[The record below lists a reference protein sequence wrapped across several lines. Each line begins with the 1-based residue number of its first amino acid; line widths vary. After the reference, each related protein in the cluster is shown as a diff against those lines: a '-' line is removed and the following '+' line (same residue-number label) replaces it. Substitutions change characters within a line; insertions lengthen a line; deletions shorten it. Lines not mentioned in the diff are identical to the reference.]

1 MEKVGVKVSLR
12 APHLHPDLVV
22 CVALVCDPVG
32 DGVDHV
38 DLEEV
43 CRRGVGVVQG
53 LLLGG
58 QPLGGVLARHGAHA
72 RGRASSGGD
81 GVDAYQG
88 VADGAV
94 VGGVVQHGG
103 GEHPALLAGDTQ
115 KNCLENQLLLPV
127 CNCPAP
133 GGMAWE
139 GKRTEEAEKRSHRTS
154 SCRYAKC
161 YNELEDLFAKM
172 PFVFSW
178 FI

>member
-12 APHLHPDLVV
+12 GPHLHPDLVV
-22 CVALVCDPVG
+22 CVALVGDPVG
-32 DGVDHV
+32 DGVDDV

-103 GEHPALLAGDTQ
+103 GEHPALLAGDT
-115 KNCLENQLLLPV
+115 KKLSGKSAAFACLSGAWRDGLDGVGATGRGGKEKSQNLKLP
-127 CNCPAP
+127 
-133 GGMAWE
+133 GREM
-139 GKRTEEAEKRSHRTS
+139 
-154 SCRYAKC
+154 
-161 YNELEDLFAKM
+161 L
-172 PFVFSW
+172 
-178 FI
+178 

>member
-1 MEKVGVKVSLR
+1 MEKVRVKVSLR

-22 CVALVCDPVG
+22 CVPLVCDPVG
-32 DGVDHV
+32 DGVDDV

-88 VADGAV
+88 VVADEAV
-94 VGGVVQHGG
+94 VEGVVQLG
-103 GEHPALLAGDTQ
+103 GEHPALLAGDTTQ
-115 KNCLENQLLLPV
+115 KNCLENQLLLAV
-127 CNCPAP
+127 CTVQKSNQ
-133 GGMAWE
+133 
-139 GKRTEEAEKRSHRTS
+139 
-154 SCRYAKC
+154 
-161 YNELEDLFAKM
+161 
-172 PFVFSW
+172 
-178 FI
+178 